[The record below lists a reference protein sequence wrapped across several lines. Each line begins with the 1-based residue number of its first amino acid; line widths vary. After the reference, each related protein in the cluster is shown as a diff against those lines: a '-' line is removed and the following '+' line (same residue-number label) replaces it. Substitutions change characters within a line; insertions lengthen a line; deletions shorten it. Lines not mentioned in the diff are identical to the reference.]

1 MQRIEFIS
9 MELFDFV
16 NPDITMQNYTTIIDQ
31 QQNLAAI
38 NFDSDSWMKLIED
51 YLKDN
56 YRRTIKNM
64 IRIAAPD
71 EYNYN
76 FTNIVNFLSTYD
88 DVIDYVSAIKK
99 VFNAPKAIFVMQQ
112 FNYHKFSNMKLKD
125 FLDFIAHY
133 FDDAETSIDDAD
145 YIFSAINTMSQQQ
158 VNDLMIKTFMAH

>member
-1 MQRIEFIS
+1 

-16 NPDITMQNYTTIIDQ
+16 NPDITIRDYATIIDQ
-31 QQNLAAI
+31 QQNLAAV
-38 NFDSDSWMKLIED
+38 NFDSDSWLKLIES
-51 YLKDN
+51 YLQDN

-71 EYNYN
+71 EYNYD

-99 VFNAPKAIFVMQQ
+99 VVSAPEAIFVMQQ
-112 FNYHKFSNMKLKD
+112 FNYHKFSDMKLKD

-133 FDDAETSIDDAD
+133 FDDVVETSADDAD
-145 YIFSAINTMSQQQ
+145 YIFSAISTMSQKQ

>member
-1 MQRIEFIS
+1 

-16 NPDITMQNYTTIIDQ
+16 NPDIAIRDYTTIIDQ
-31 QQNLAAI
+31 QQNLTVV

-51 YLKDN
+51 YLKDR
-56 YRRTIKNM
+56 YRQTIKNM

-88 DVIDYVSAIKK
+88 DVIDYMSAIKK
-99 VFNAPKAIFVMQQ
+99 VFNVPEAIFVMQQ
-112 FNYHKFSNMKLKD
+112 FNYHKFSDMKLKD

-133 FDDAETSIDDAD
+133 FDDVETSVDDAD
-145 YIFSAINTMSQQQ
+145 YIFSAISAMSQQQ

>member
-1 MQRIEFIS
+1 

-16 NPDITMQNYTTIIDQ
+16 NPDITIRDYTTIIDQ

-38 NFDSDSWMKLIED
+38 NFDSNSWMKLIED

-56 YRRTIKNM
+56 YRQTIKNM

-88 DVIDYVSAIKK
+88 DVIDYASAIKK
-99 VFNAPKAIFVMQQ
+99 VFNAPETIFVMQQ
-112 FNYHKFSNMKLKD
+112 FNYHKFSDMKLKD

-133 FDDAETSIDDAD
+133 FDDVETSADDAD
-145 YIFSAINTMSQQQ
+145 YIFSAISAMSQQQ